1 VTAGRWLAVAVVGG
15 AVLFALFGGE
25 YGIHDLRTLREAVAE
40 EEAAIAELE
49 AAIDS
54 LRSELKAL
62 ETDPEVLERVARE
75 RYGMIRPGEHLYRI
89 ERVP

>member
-1 VTAGRWLAVAVVGG
+1 MTAGRWLAVVVVVG
-15 AVLFALFGGE
+15 AVIFALFGGE
-25 YGIHDLRTLREAVAE
+25 YGIHDLRTLRQTVAA

-54 LRSELKAL
+54 LRVELQAL
-62 ETDPEVLERVARE
+62 ETDPEVIERVARE
-75 RYGMIRPGEHLYRI
+75 RHGMIRPGEHLYRI